1 MDALLRA
8 FVVNRSAGRCE
19 YCQLPQKFFTE
30 LFQIEHI
37 VSRQHRGASIESN
50 LAVACARCNLHKGPN
65 IAGIDPQ
72 TEELVRLFNPRI
84 DAWLDH
90 FQHGSNGEISGKTAI
105 GRTTIYVLDMNAARR
120 VELRLAISALVKNG

>member
-8 FVVNRSAGRCE
+8 FLVDKSAGQCE

-50 LAVACARCNLHKGPN
+50 LAVACARCTLHKGPN

-72 TEELVRLFNPRI
+72 SEELVRLFNPRI
-84 DAWLDH
+84 DTWSDH
-90 FQHGSNGEISGKTAI
+90 FQHDSNGEISGKSAI
-105 GRTTIYVLDMNAARR
+105 GRATIYVLDMNAPRR
-120 VELRLAISALVKNG
+120 VELRIAISALLKNG

>member
-8 FVVNRSAGRCE
+8 FVTDRSAGRCE

-50 LAVACARCNLHKGPN
+50 LAVACARCNLQKGPN

-72 TEELVRLFNPRI
+72 SEELVRLFNPRI
-84 DAWLDH
+84 DTWSDH
-90 FQHGSNGEISGKTAI
+90 FQHDSNGEIRGKTAI
-105 GRTTIYVLDMNAARR
+105 GRTTIYVLDMNDPRR
-120 VELRLAISALVKNG
+120 VELLTAISGLLKNG